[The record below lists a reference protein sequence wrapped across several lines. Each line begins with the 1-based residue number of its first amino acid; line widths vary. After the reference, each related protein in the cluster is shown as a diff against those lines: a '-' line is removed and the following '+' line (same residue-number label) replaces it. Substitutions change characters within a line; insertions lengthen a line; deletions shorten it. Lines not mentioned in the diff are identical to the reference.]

1 MRDDITRESIGFV
14 DSYYFHEFLK
24 SYSDYMENALNNLV
38 LVTVFSWDDYD
49 KIKVELIDVAY
60 NNYFSEL

>member
-1 MRDDITRESIGFV
+1 
-14 DSYYFHEFLK
+14 
-24 SYSDYMENALNNLV
+24 MENALNKRV
-38 LVTVFSWDDYD
+38 LGTVFSWDDYD